1 MDSREMYQPWCK
13 ISLSENNYL
22 KFYGRFCRGGP
33 TDPPPV
39 LVKLKKPSTGRVKV
53 ADPQKFLC
61 LTYTSMGVIIT
72 MTKNSTGKMC
82 QNAPMWIK

>member
-33 TDPPPV
+33 TV
-39 LVKLKKPSTGRVKV
+39 LVKLKKPSTGRV
-53 ADPQKFLC
+53 
-61 LTYTSMGVIIT
+61 
-72 MTKNSTGKMC
+72 NSTDGADISIVS
-82 QNAPMWIK
+82 Q